1 MSVSYPAIKCEQNNK
16 CFYVS
21 VLPSSVLKKTCFVSR
36 KKEDPEKGFQRLLS
50 EARAKNIAQYLDVQ
64 KEVIPSALILS
75 AQKESKFVF
84 DSENNKIRFNEVV
97 DSMLVI
103 DGQHRLFGLME
114 SEHEYDIP
122 VVVFTN
128 LDLKSEVKLFIDINT
143 TQKGVPSALLLDI
156 KEMAERDTPVE
167 KRQRVLF
174 DKLDNDSVLSGY
186 LLRNESKAGKISRK
200 VFNTATNSIYESVFF
215 QGYSDEVIYL
225 TVKNYL
231 EAIQYSFKL
240 SNNTNARIGK
250 SIFFRSAMNIFIEVC
265 EKVLDKNKNLKV
277 ESFKEYVE
285 PLSEMNFNEYT
296 GSNNASIAKA
306 TSEMKKL
313 LQSKI
318 RIDEDMF

>member
-16 CFYVS
+16 SFYVS

-50 EARAKNIAQYLDVQ
+50 EVRAKNIAQYLDIQ

-84 DSENNKIRFNEVV
+84 DPDKNEILFNDVV
-97 DSMLVI
+97 ESMLVI

-114 SEHEYDIP
+114 SDHEYEIP

-143 TQKGVPSALLLDI
+143 TQRGVPAALLLDI

-167 KRQRVLF
+167 KRQRILF
-174 DKLDNDSVLSGY
+174 DKLDKDSVLSGY
-186 LLRNESKAGKISRK
+186 LLRNESRAGKISRT
-200 VFNTATNSIYESVFF
+200 VFNSSTKSIFESVFF
-215 QGYSDEVIYL
+215 QGYSDDVIYL
-225 TVKNYL
+225 AVKNYL
-231 EAIQYSFKL
+231 EAVQYSFKQ
-240 SNNTNARIGK
+240 SNNNDARIEKAVFFK
-250 SIFFRSAMNIFIEVC
+250 SSMNLFIDVC
-265 EKVLDKNKNLKV
+265 EKVLDKYKNLKV
-277 ESFKEYVE
+277 ESFKVIVE
-285 PLSEMNFNEYT
+285 PLSGLRFGEYT

-318 RIDEDMF
+318 TINEEMF